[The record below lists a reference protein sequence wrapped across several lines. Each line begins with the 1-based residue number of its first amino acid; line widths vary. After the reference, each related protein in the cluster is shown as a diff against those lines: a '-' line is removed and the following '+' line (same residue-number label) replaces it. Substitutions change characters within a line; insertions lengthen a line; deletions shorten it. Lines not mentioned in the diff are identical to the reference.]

1 MQKKNLVIIHG
12 FLQSSEIFYKNQEI
26 INILHSKYNL
36 LIIDLPGY
44 GKNHSIKFNNA
55 TKLNNYLDFIYIQIQ
70 SYFNNINSQDINILG
85 WSLGGNIAILL
96 AQKYPIINNLILLCS
111 NPCFVINKTNNIGM
125 EQSIFENFHNNLQ
138 NNYSKTINKFLKLQL
153 LGIEKI
159 KFKIYYDQLNELF
172 NSNKKPNIE
181 TLLFNLDILNLDLR
195 ESLINLE
202 NKITYI
208 LSDND
213 YLVPYEIIK
222 YLNIIKKPQDIIYT
236 IENSSHIPHLTNT
249 NNFLDIL
256 HML

>member
-111 NPCFVINKTNNIGM
+111 NPCFVISLMNYLILIK
-125 EQSIFENFHNNLQ
+125 NL
-138 NNYSKTINKFLKLQL
+138 I
-153 LGIEKI
+153 
-159 KFKIYYDQLNELF
+159 
-172 NSNKKPNIE
+172 
-181 TLLFNLDILNLDLR
+181 
-195 ESLINLE
+195 
-202 NKITYI
+202 
-208 LSDND
+208 
-213 YLVPYEIIK
+213 
-222 YLNIIKKPQDIIYT
+222 
-236 IENSSHIPHLTNT
+236 
-249 NNFLDIL
+249 
-256 HML
+256 